1 MTEHDEC
8 KQAPCF
14 TIIGHFVER
23 YVPITIYGQC
33 KWSKNPVTTVLTCKH
48 HLRNHEEIMGPGMS
62 ISLWSVFVFHS
73 TTPSHPKLY
82 CSLLF
87 LYLHIFWYLLP
98 IHILPP
104 YKYIIK
110 IYIFKKSKL
119 IPLSNNTHTCIEIPY
134 LSALFHEKYSALV
147 KMKCSQ
153 QVPCLCHGPEICSL
167 SYRNTA
173 TSEYKAAHV
182 RNSQHTLHTGTL
194 LRVPTN

>member
-1 MTEHDEC
+1 MQTS
-8 KQAPCF
+8 
-14 TIIGHFVER
+14 
-23 YVPITIYGQC
+23 
-33 KWSKNPVTTVLTCKH
+33 SKKP
-48 HLRNHEEIMGPGMS
+48 RENHGAGDVY
-62 ISLWSVFVFHS
+62 LFDQ
-73 TTPSHPKLY
+73 
-82 CSLLF
+82 F
-87 LYLHIFWYLLP
+87 LYSTLLLP
-98 IHILPP
+98 LIPNYIVRFYFSIYTYFDIYYLDIYILPP